1 MARVV
6 PVGPLDAELYG
17 FAKKEA
23 ERAERDPRYVPKNC
37 PAERGKIIYKRIGAM
52 VKALVIAKGGLL
64 IGAFETG
71 YNLSFIPLKAILAGP
86 DFEQIETYHS
96 FPTTYA
102 PPVRVDGYGDWY
114 HPSYSKTLNSRSKGF
129 GRIGGLA
136 SRTTVTTTTGGGSGT
151 QYVSLY
157 FISSSSSE
165 AYDTTYEE
173 TIKIYEKYLDVDY
186 EDYTGSEDEVVEGDP
201 PIPHYDTKRAKFL
214 RENLKIRVAHTLTIT
229 TAGGSTYSG
238 ASVNN
243 NGYITT
249 GSSST
254 YWSSTID
261 SVACGRKEDDYIV
274 LCRRSSSTQSDSLS
288 TSSEGLYES
297 SNSLSQ
303 STSHHLYVGGAEE
316 WSREVEGSPYRA
328 PEVFFI
334 PRMDDGGLLY
344 LLDFTHAAAEETEFG
359 DLGEFG
365 WVGGA
370 TYGAIFAAYPSH
382 SFGTSEPFMT
392 YPTLANKYGVFVVS
406 PATVSKDR
414 KDSEGKDTVKHIGYW
429 VVLWVRAKESPGEGS
444 SARIE
449 LLDRDTAE
457 VIVITP
463 REPPKFGEKDGEDY
477 PGGDDASWDY
487 PYMLFATTSDK
498 DAVIV
503 ADQAS
508 KYDLS
513 KTIRK
518 YSALEMSAGD
528 VQEWRAPLGG
538 PAPPK
543 AGYSLKF
550 PLEAGAPE
558 RKQYMHP
565 GAMEKPVRPLIDALY
580 FPPEDE

>member
-23 ERAERDPRYVPKNC
+23 ERAERDPRYKPKNC
-37 PAERGKIIYKRIGAM
+37 SAERGQIVYKRIGAM

-71 YNLSFIPLKAILAGP
+71 YILSFVPLKAILAGP
-86 DFEQIETYHS
+86 DFEQIETYYS

-114 HPSYSKTLNSRSKGF
+114 HPSYSKTLNSQAKGF
-129 GRIGGLA
+129 GGIGGLA
-136 SRTTVTTTTGGGSGT
+136 SRTTVTATTGGESGT
-151 QYVSLY
+151 QYVTLY
-157 FISSSSSE
+157 FISSSYSS
-165 AYDTTYEE
+165 AYETTYKE

-186 EDYTGSEDEVVEGDP
+186 GDYTGGEDEVVEGDL

-229 TAGGSTYSG
+229 TVGGSTSSG

-261 SVACGRKEDDYIV
+261 SVTCGRKEDDYIV
-274 LCRRSSSTQSDSLS
+274 LFSKSSSTQSDSYS
-288 TSSEGLYES
+288 SSSEGGYES

-303 STSHHLYVGGAEE
+303 STSHHLYVGGAEK
-316 WSREVEGSPYRA
+316 WSREVEGSPYIA
-328 PEVFFI
+328 PKVFFV
-334 PRMDDGGLLY
+334 PRIDNGGLLY
-344 LLDFTHAAAEETEFG
+344 LLDFACTAPEEAEFG
-359 DLGEFG
+359 SLGEFG

-370 TYGAIFAAYPSH
+370 TYNAVSATYPSH
-382 SFGTSEPFMT
+382 SYSTTEPFMT

-406 PATVSKDR
+406 PAKVSKSR
-414 KDSEGKDTVKHIGYW
+414 KDSEGEDTVKHIGYW
-429 VVLWVRAKESPGEGS
+429 VVLWIRPNEAPSEG
-444 SARIE
+444 IK
-449 LLDRDTAE
+449 LLDKDNSE

-477 PGGDDASWDY
+477 PEGDDASWDY
-487 PYMLFATTSDK
+487 PYMLFSTTSDK

-503 ADQAS
+503 VDQAS